1 MLDGG
6 GRGGHWTGDAG
17 REPACQ
23 PNTAVTAGLELGRG
37 AVVTTGL
44 TAWNVFLVGLHDFLF
59 PPINW
64 ENKIFEQVPMLSSM
78 QLLPKCTGT
87 RSIGASLLRVTQVGL
102 GGFGVSV
109 FRNRDGFRGCG
120 SGLAFLE
127 ILLASGWLGMGSGV
141 GRSNH

>member
-1 MLDGG
+1 MRDGG
-6 GRGGHWTGDAG
+6 GRGGHRTGDAG

-23 PNTAVTAGLELGRG
+23 PNMAVTAGLELGRG

-87 RSIGASLLRVTQVGL
+87 RSIGASLLRDT
-102 GGFGVSV
+102 GGTWGALAFPFLETGMDFVSA
-109 FRNRDGFRGCG
+109 
-120 SGLAFLE
+120 GLA
-127 ILLASGWLGMGSGV
+127 WLFW
-141 GRSNH
+141 RFF

>member
-6 GRGGHWTGDAG
+6 GRGGHRTGDAG

-23 PNTAVTAGLELGRG
+23 PNTAVMAGLELGRG

-44 TAWNVFLVGLHDFLF
+44 TTWNVFLVGLHDFLF

-78 QLLPKCTGT
+78 QLLPKCMGT

-102 GGFGVSV
+102 GGLWR
-109 FRNRDGFRGCG
+109 FRF
-120 SGLAFLE
+120 
-127 ILLASGWLGMGSGV
+127 
-141 GRSNH
+141 